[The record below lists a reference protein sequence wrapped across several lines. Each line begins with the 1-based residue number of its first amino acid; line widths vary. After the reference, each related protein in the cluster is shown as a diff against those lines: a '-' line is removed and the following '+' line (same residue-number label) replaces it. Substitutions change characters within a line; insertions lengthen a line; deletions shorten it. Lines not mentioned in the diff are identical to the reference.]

1 MKKILAIMLALIL
14 LCSCG
19 KTETPPEL
27 TGELEQNPGETCTF
41 PEDVINNDKEETPE
55 KTEEPNRTEKPE
67 PENFNIS
74 YFWENEGEIYTV
86 KIEEHFLDEFAAC
99 LKWKSW
105 MGPAVETSL
114 TADKWNPM
122 ETVLLDSEG
131 NRLEVYSNGSETI
144 IKLLWG
150 ENWENIEYFMA
161 PQKVARSTRAFCNER
176 LYTSNMFNVLL
187 HDGEFA
193 FPMPEIE
200 DFDII
205 STAGYDGGTVYNR
218 VAMTSEE
225 YEKIQS
231 ALQKDTWVEFDPEV
245 HIVDYDKL
253 GPSENDVRFYI
264 STDIQTETMS
274 NMNYLYVT
282 PYDEYTKITLRWG
295 SKGNIIEYIAP
306 KEVAEDI
313 GAIRSEIDK
322 ASKSDGRN
330 PFIPYLADEVNYLPA
345 PEFDENDFEAHLY
358 RFVGSV
364 SGEFDGYNRLSP
376 KDSVLFCALEAYWIS
391 VENDEKIPYDDD
403 GRFLISEDKIK
414 TAAKYI
420 FGIEDITACVDFEN
434 GYYTLPSDGR
444 IINPKITLIEYNNGY
459 IHCEVEF
466 YDPDDSSCEGN
477 AYAKKHYNF
486 KAFEAEGRIWYRPVS
501 ASFAFGGEWYF

>member
-1 MKKILAIMLALIL
+1 MKKFLALLIGL
-14 LCSCG
+14 VFLCSCQ
-19 KTETPPEL
+19 KEEIPPEIF
-27 TGELEQNPGETCTF
+27 GELEQNPGETCTL
-41 PEDVINNDKEETPE
+41 PEDIVQKEEEPE
-55 KTEEPNRTEKPE
+55 EKPSRTEKPE
-67 PENFNIS
+67 IEDFNII
-74 YFWENEGEIYTV
+74 YFLENEGEIYTV
-86 KIEEHFLDEFAAC
+86 KIEEHFFEEFAVC

-105 MGPAVETSL
+105 VGPAVETSL
-114 TADKWNPM
+114 VADKWNPTK
-122 ETVLLDSEG
+122 TVLLDDSG
-131 NRLEVYSNGSETI
+131 NRLEVYSNGTETI

-150 ENWENIEYFMA
+150 ENWENSEYFMA

-176 LYTSNMFNVLL
+176 LYTSDMFNELL
-187 HDGEFA
+187 EDGKFA
-193 FPMPEIE
+193 FTKPDIE
-200 DFDII
+200 DFDVIW
-205 STAGYDGGTVYNR
+205 TGGNDGGTMYNR
-218 VAMTSEE
+218 VVMTDEE

-245 HIVDYDKL
+245 HIVDYDEL

-313 GAIRSEIDK
+313 GAIRNEIDK

-330 PFIPYLADEVNYLPA
+330 PFIPYLADEVNYLSA
-345 PEFDENDFEAHLY
+345 PEFDESAFEAHLIN
-358 RFVGSV
+358 FVGHIT
-364 SGEFDGYNRLSP
+364 GEYDGNNLPAP
-376 KDSVLFCALEAYWIS
+376 KDCILWCAVEAYKIALE
-391 VENDEKIPYDDD
+391 NGDEILYDED
-403 GRFLISEDKIK
+403 GRAMIKAEDIAY
-414 TAAKYI
+414 TARYI
-420 FGIEDITACVDFEN
+420 FGIEDIETCFDFEN
-434 GYYTLPSDGR
+434 GYYTLPFDGR
-444 IINPKITLIEYNNGY
+444 IINPKVTLIEYNNGY

-466 YDPDDSSCEGN
+466 YDPDDSSCEGE

-486 KAFEAEGRIWYRPVS
+486 KAFEIDGRIWYRPIS